1 MKLTVELSLYPIQ
14 ENYIEI
20 IQAFIDAMRTEPD
33 LQVVTNAM
41 STQVCGDYER
51 VFALV
56 GATLAATTRRF
67 GKQVLVAKFIPWE
80 LELQP

>member
-1 MKLTVELSLYPIQ
+1 VKLTAELSLYPVQ
-14 ENYIEI
+14 DNYIEV
-20 IQAFIDAMRTEPD
+20 IQAFIDRVRAEPD

-41 STQVCGDYER
+41 STQVCGDYAR

-56 GATLAATTRRF
+56 GDTLAETTRQF